1 MIPAVLFAPVVKL
14 VYHASL
20 SRRRSPVR
28 IRSGA
33 PVLLAKT
40 AQSEPFLLVNFI
52 YIKLQP
58 QCNINSRSLSRA
70 TISLTSKL
78 PPY

>member
-33 PVLLAKT
+33 PVLLVET
-40 AQSEPFLLVNFI
+40 AQSEPFLLVSSFTANYIIRNRNIFLNFT
-52 YIKLQP
+52 L
-58 QCNINSRSLSRA
+58 
-70 TISLTSKL
+70 LTQLGKIVI
-78 PPY
+78 